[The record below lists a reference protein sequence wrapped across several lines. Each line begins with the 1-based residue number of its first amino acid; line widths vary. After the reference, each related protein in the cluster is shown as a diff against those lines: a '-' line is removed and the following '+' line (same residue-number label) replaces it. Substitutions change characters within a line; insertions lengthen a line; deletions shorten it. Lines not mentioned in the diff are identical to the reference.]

1 MTARIMVITLAL
13 LAAVLLLGWAAW
25 SDGRDTGR
33 YETLKEW
40 DQQRLA
46 DAQANAAAAH
56 RARQVEAGLQA
67 RYERMRKAH
76 AEELDKLHRRHA
88 ATVDSLRHRP
98 ERPAD
103 YVPATAPAAQ
113 LEPAAACSADRLFR
127 NDGEF
132 LAGLA
137 RSADEAVASLHECRA
152 AYESVQGVN

>member
-1 MTARIMVITLAL
+1 MTARILVFTLAL
-13 LAAVLLLGWAAW
+13 LAAALLLGWAVW

-33 YETLKEW
+33 YEILKEW

-46 DAQANAAAAH
+46 DAQANAAAAR

-76 AEELDKLHRRHA
+76 AEELDRLHRRHA

-103 YVPATAPAAQ
+103 YLPAAAPAAQ
-113 LEPAAACSADRLFR
+113 LEPAAGCGADRLFR

-152 AYESVQGVN
+152 AYESAQGVN